1 MLLLWDISNRNSKSI
16 IEIPKRGN
24 GAGFVQD
31 GEVRGLSLTEIQ
43 KLKDFIRLKR
53 VAIDAIALVEQQKG
67 SILAIVQKT
76 EDAEVKIDGM
86 TLKEVM
92 SVSYEYPPAIVRA
105 EEKLREQKKIMQIDH
120 RALKIEKPCLM
131 CTEAR

>member
-1 MLLLWDISNRNSKSI
+1 VLLLWDISNRNSHSI

-24 GAGFVQD
+24 GTVVAKD
-31 GEVRGLSLTEIQ
+31 GELRGLSLTEIQ

-67 SILAIVQKT
+67 PILAIVQKGGG
-76 EDAEVKIDGM
+76 EIPLDGM
-86 TLKEVM
+86 ILKEVM
-92 SVSYEYPPAIVRA
+92 SVSYDYPFTILRE
-105 EEKLREQKKIMQIDH
+105 EEKLRKQKKIMQIDG

-131 CTEAR
+131 CTEAK